1 MDEKELAI
9 EKELKTLFSWAI
21 ERGFSYEY
29 TYEKGGDSSCSYI
42 YRFKK
47 GKGFFDLREL
57 SGGDELSFVVYVN
70 GEYRFPSLQARYKKE
85 FRAFRWKHL
94 FKKPTR
100 AEKRALFAE
109 VLKKQADTGDFFGL
123 PI

>member
-9 EKELKTLFSWAI
+9 EKELKTLFSWVL

-47 GKGFFDLREL
+47 GKDFFDLREL
-57 SGGDELSFVVYVN
+57 SGGEELTFVVYVN
-70 GEYRFPSLQARYKKE
+70 GQYRFPSLKARYKKE
-85 FRAFRWKHL
+85 FRAFFWKHF

-100 AEKRALFAE
+100 AEKRTLFAL
-109 VLKKQADTGDFFGL
+109 VLKKQAETGDFFGL
-123 PI
+123 DI